1 MGRFEEMGHQLCRRL
16 VVLLTEDDAAPTSV
30 GHTMMMVATAGSI
43 PARRTATD
51 ALFVTVR
58 ETLSLFVIEAQ
69 WRSLRLLTGRPWVRF
84 PPMTPASRLLPKGV
98 TERVHPAWCFL
109 GLRSE
114 RLGTWLLTRHWRV
127 RLPQDPPSTQ
137 KGRPAIIL

>member
-1 MGRFEEMGHQLCRRL
+1 MSAAGLDSVAFSRRQTVLETGLAVNQLPL
-16 VVLLTEDDAAPTSV
+16 A
-30 GHTMMMVATAGSI
+30 MAGSI

-98 TERVHPAWCFL
+98 TERVHPARFL

-114 RLGTWLLTRHWRV
+114 RLGTWLLTRH
-127 RLPQDPPSTQ
+127 
-137 KGRPAIIL
+137 